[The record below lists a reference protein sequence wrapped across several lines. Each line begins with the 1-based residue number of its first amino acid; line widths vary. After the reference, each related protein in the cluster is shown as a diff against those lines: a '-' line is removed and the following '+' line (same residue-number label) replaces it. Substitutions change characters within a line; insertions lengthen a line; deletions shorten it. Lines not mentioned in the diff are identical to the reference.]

1 MQNRTTDGTTVTTPM
16 RKLIKKLPDLA
27 LKVCNRC
34 FHAKE
39 PVNHLDYNITL
50 NYEFLDDINAEWF
63 EDDSDHTGDDGLE
76 DIVYKIKKAL
86 PENSTRQL
94 QMKQNHPLILM
105 VRNEVV
111 YQQPPS
117 PNIIEPNT
125 NLALFETYVRQLLAF
140 FIGKSIGVS
149 RSLMVKAWG
158 GGGGLGKKH
167 AVMHTFTCTHLTRWM
182 FFCT

>member
-1 MQNRTTDGTTVTTPM
+1 MEILNHAHWKKVMRNRTTDGTTVTTPM

-27 LKVCNRC
+27 MKVCDRC

-63 EDDSDHTGDDGLE
+63 EDDNDQIGDDGHE

-105 VRNEVV
+105 VRLEN
-111 YQQPPS
+111 YRKRL
-117 PNIIEPNT
+117 NFN
-125 NLALFETYVRQLLAF
+125 
-140 FIGKSIGVS
+140 
-149 RSLMVKAWG
+149 
-158 GGGGLGKKH
+158 LGKDE
-167 AVMHTFTCTHLTRWM
+167 VF
-182 FFCT
+182 

>member
-1 MQNRTTDGTTVTTPM
+1 MRNRTTDGATVTTPM

-27 LKVCNRC
+27 MKVCDRC

-39 PVNHLDYNITL
+39 PVNHPDYHITL

-63 EDDSDHTGDDGLE
+63 EDDSVQSGEDGHE

-105 VRNEVV
+105 VRICIIRQSKLCLVTLIDYRFLCTN
-111 YQQPPS
+111 
-117 PNIIEPNT
+117 IEPLTLETELYVATIHNIFSRDCSLLSRGA
-125 NLALFETYVRQLLAF
+125 NLT
-140 FIGKSIGVS
+140 
-149 RSLMVKAWG
+149 G
-158 GGGGLGKKH
+158 GN
-167 AVMHTFTCTHLTRWM
+167 W
-182 FFCT
+182 

>member
-1 MQNRTTDGTTVTTPM
+1 MRNRTTDGTTVTTPM

-86 PENSTRQL
+86 PENSIRQL

-105 VRNEVV
+105 VRNQVV

-117 PNIIEPNT
+117 PNIIEPNA
-125 NLALFETYVRQLLAF
+125 NLALFETYAQPTPCF
-140 FIGKSIGVS
+140 FHREEH
-149 RSLMVKAWG
+149 RSVETIDGGGLRG
-158 GGGGLGKKH
+158 GGGGGWGRN
-167 AVMHTFTCTHLTRWM
+167 MQ
-182 FFCT
+182 